1 MRTLGQAGSV
11 PEMKILAEV
20 IGGNQ
25 SVLTIEGNPSIPE
38 LAALAAESADRP
50 LGGQSGEELNW
61 ILYVP
66 TPDGGFA
73 PANRE
78 ENFSDVEKRIGEE
91 RDDQPSDSFAGP
103 GESDGEAY
111 SFRVRLFV
119 PPPKLPPQP
128 IDSGPQPIAEDEEVI
143 DLTDIGADSGDLM
156 AVRRVRKKRRRKR
169 GEGTDPGTRR
179 RRASGE
185 RQQPQVEAVT
195 SIGDLSGE
203 DPEPTFAPTSAD
215 DRATT
220 DSTLEPGFDE
230 HVAFESSEEA
240 MELSLTLG
248 DGTLAPTEAN
258 EPSKTADDLTPQ
270 GPEEAGDDE
279 EAEAATA
286 VATAALVSAGVRVD
300 EEEAGDDVGDEEI
313 AIGGETLE
321 HADVELSLTHDDR
334 GLTLADESIDD
345 SEGSAEVESLEEEGE
360 TAPSIVLRDP
370 ETSDAVSDDGAESD
384 DLQSESDDAQ
394 ADENEAQAD
403 EPQSASEEHF
413 DDSEAM
419 ATAIDASIATRRPTA
434 DSESLEVSSTDED
447 AETEPSTESER
458 EGPNTLVATPA
469 AGGNQTTQPKLKK
482 RRRKRKK
489 KPPPPKKSHGGA
501 LLGAG
506 LFFVAAIASLLYL
519 LHSKGIIG

>member
-1 MRTLGQAGSV
+1 
-11 PEMKILAEV
+11 MKILAEV

-78 ENFSDVEKRIGEE
+78 ENFSDVEKRLGQE
-91 RDDQPSDSFAGP
+91 RDDQSSDSFAGP

-179 RRASGE
+179 RRASGD
-185 RQQPQVEAVT
+185 RQPPQVEAVA
-195 SIGDLSGE
+195 SIEDLSRE
-203 DPEPTFAPTSAD
+203 DPDPTFAPTSAD
-215 DRATT
+215 GSATT
-220 DSTLEPGFDE
+220 DSTLEPSFDE
-230 HVAFESSEEA
+230 QVAFESSEEA

-258 EPSKTADDLTPQ
+258 DSSKTADDLLPP
-270 GPEEAGDDE
+270 GPEEAGYDE

-286 VATAALVSAGVRVD
+286 VATAALVSAGVSAD
-300 EEEAGDDVGDEEI
+300 EQEAGDDVGDEEI
-313 AIGGETLE
+313 AIGGATLE

-334 GLTLADESIDD
+334 GLNLSDDSIDD
-345 SEGSAEVESLEEEGE
+345 SEGSAEAESLEEEGE
-360 TAPSIVLRDP
+360 TAPSIVLRAP
-370 ETSDAVSDDGAESD
+370 QTSDEAVSGDEAISGDGAESD
-384 DLQSESDDAQ
+384 DLQDESD
-394 ADENEAQAD
+394 EAQTH
-403 EPQSASEEHF
+403 EGQSASDEHF

-419 ATAIDASIATRRPTA
+419 ATAIDASIATRRPPA
-434 DSESLEVSSTDED
+434 DNAAPEVASADED
-447 AETEPSTESER
+447 GETEPSTESEH

-469 AGGNQTTQPKLKK
+469 AGGNQATQPKLKK

-489 KPPPPKKSHGGA
+489 KPPPPKKTHGGA

-506 LFFVAAIASLLYL
+506 LFFLVAIASLLYL

>member
-1 MRTLGQAGSV
+1 
-11 PEMKILAEV
+11 MKILAEV

-25 SVLTIEGNPSIPE
+25 RVLTIEGNPSIPE
-38 LAALAAESADRP
+38 LAALAAKSADRP

-66 TPDGGFA
+66 TPEGGFV
-73 PANRE
+73 PADRE
-78 ENFSDVEKRIGEE
+78 ESFSDVEKRIGAE
-91 RDDQPSDSFAGP
+91 RDDPSSHSFAGP

-128 IDSGPQPIAEDEEVI
+128 IDIGPQPIAEDEEVI
-143 DLTDIGADSGDLM
+143 DLTDIGAASGDLM

-169 GEGTDPGTRR
+169 SEGTDPGTRR
-179 RRASGE
+179 RRASGD
-185 RQQPQVEAVT
+185 RQKPQVEAVA
-195 SIGDLSGE
+195 SLEDLSE
-203 DPEPTFAPTSAD
+203 E
-215 DRATT
+215 
-220 DSTLEPGFDE
+220 EPGFDE

-258 EPSKTADDLTPQ
+258 EPAKTVDELAAR
-270 GPEEAGDDE
+270 GPEEGGYDE
-279 EAEAATA
+279 EAEVATA
-286 VATAALVSAGVRVD
+286 VATAALVSAGVGAD
-300 EEEAGDDVGDEEI
+300 EEAGRDTVDEEI
-313 AIGGETLE
+313 AIGGQTLE

-334 GLTLADESIDD
+334 GLTLADESIAD
-345 SEGSAEVESLEEEGE
+345 SDGPTEAESLEEEGE

-370 ETSDAVSDDGAESD
+370 ETSDETVSADDAESD
-384 DLQSESDDAQ
+384 PESDPESDAL
-394 ADENEAQAD
+394 ENEIDDSRAD
-403 EPQSASEEHF
+403 EPQSEPGEHF

-419 ATAIDASIATRRPTA
+419 ATAIDASIATRRPPE
-434 DSESLEVSSTDED
+434 DSESPEVTSADED
-447 AETEPSTESER
+447 AETEPSTESEHG
-458 EGPNTLVATPA
+458 GPNTLVATPA

-506 LFFVAAIASLLYL
+506 LVLLAAIASLLYL